1 MTRLHANQTIG
12 LILALFSLGYLW
24 MAFAIPAFPLPRP
37 VDSDAFPKA
46 LGLSFLVL
54 SIFLFFEQ
62 PEIPPGKGEVAF
74 EGTWWQRPAMQ
85 VIATSLAIIVYAFAL
100 RPLGFVVASVALG
113 FGLSCLYGYPR
124 WVVSLIVSF
133 SVVVALYLTM
143 TKALGI
149 YLPTGILPF

>member
-1 MTRLHANQTIG
+1 MTRLHANQTLG

-24 MAFAIPAFPLPRP
+24 MAFAIPSFPLPRP

-46 LGLSFLVL
+46 LGLSFFVL
-54 SIFLFFEQ
+54 SVFLFFER
-62 PEIPPGKGEVAF
+62 PETPPATDKVAF
-74 EGTWWQRPAMQ
+74 EGTWWQRPTMQ

-100 RPLGFVVASVALG
+100 QPLGFVVASVALG
-113 FGLSCLYGYPR
+113 FGLSCLYGYQR
-124 WVVSLIVSF
+124 WVVSMIVSF